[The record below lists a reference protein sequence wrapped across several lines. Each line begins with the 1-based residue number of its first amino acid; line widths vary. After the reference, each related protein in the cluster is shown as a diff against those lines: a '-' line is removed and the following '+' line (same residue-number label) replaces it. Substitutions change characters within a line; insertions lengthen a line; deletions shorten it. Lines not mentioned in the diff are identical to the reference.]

1 MKRLA
6 VCMSFLIIF
15 ILTGCGEPKIYLPM
29 FQIEDT
35 LYVVTNAPVDE
46 KEIEKE
52 IGTIEKETRVVPI
65 ENGEGYKIK
74 KGTVIYKIKGEGI
87 EGNLSTMQ
95 AGDIAFLDEDGQY
108 RGASKY
114 WSNREIKDF
123 KDFDEPKK

>member
-1 MKRLA
+1 MPL
-6 VCMSFLIIF
+6 VIIF
-15 ILTGCGEPKIYLPM
+15 ILSGCEEQKVYLPM
-29 FQIEDT
+29 FQIEDN
-35 LYVVTNAPVDE
+35 LYIVTNAPVDE

-52 IGTIEKETRVVPI
+52 IGTIEKETKGVPI
-65 ENGEGYKIK
+65 GNGEGYKIK

-87 EGNLSTMQ
+87 EGNLSVMQ

-123 KDFDEPKK
+123 KDFDKPKK